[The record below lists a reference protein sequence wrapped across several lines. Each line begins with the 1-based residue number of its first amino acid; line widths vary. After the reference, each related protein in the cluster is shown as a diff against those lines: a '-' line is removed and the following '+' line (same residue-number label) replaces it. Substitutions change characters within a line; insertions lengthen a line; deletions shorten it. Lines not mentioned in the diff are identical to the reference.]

1 MSEPITAD
9 EIRESLR
16 YFGINHEP
24 DALWIN
30 EFCFGDFRYDMLTVD
45 LRSWMVRGYEVKIS
59 HDDFAGDKKWQNYLP
74 HVNHFFFAAPRGVIQ
89 PRELP
94 PEVGLVEAERGT
106 DGAIELRLAKR
117 SRILQPCFARRTLG
131 EDHVVRL
138 LTRYLRDI
146 NWRET
151 RMSHCRKCLKRL
163 ETDGRTGG
171 IMREANG

>member
-1 MSEPITAD
+1 MIESITAE
-9 EIRESLR
+9 EIRKHLR

-30 EFCFGDFRYDMLTVD
+30 EFSIGSFRYDMLTLD
-45 LRSWMVRGYEVKIS
+45 LRSWLVRGYEVKIS
-59 HDDFAGDKKWQNYLP
+59 HDDFAGDKKWHNYLP
-74 HVNHFFFAAPRGVIQ
+74 HVNHFFFAAPAGVIS

-94 PEVGLVEAERGT
+94 PEVGLVEALRAD
-106 DGAIELRLAKR
+106 DGGLELRLAKR

-146 NWRET
+146 NWREM
-151 RMSHCRKCLKRL
+151 RMGHCRYCGRQL
-163 ETDGRTGG
+163 EVDGRQGT
-171 IMREANG
+171 IAR